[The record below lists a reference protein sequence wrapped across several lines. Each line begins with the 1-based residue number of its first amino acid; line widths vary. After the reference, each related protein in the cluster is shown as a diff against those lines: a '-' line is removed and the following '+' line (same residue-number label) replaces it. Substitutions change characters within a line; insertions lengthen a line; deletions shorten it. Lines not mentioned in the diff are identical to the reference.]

1 MSRVIDIAIKNKV
14 DPRALI
20 IDLCKVNKIE
30 APIEL
35 IEEIAQ
41 NLKSINPAPSNYH
54 LKNIMVKNRLILS
67 YSKKLNKIFKSSW
80 NSESILSEEISLTY
94 EELYNLAN
102 SLVEHL
108 RSLGHKRGDKIA
120 IRLPNGPEYCVAYFA
135 YAYLK
140 LCFCSS

>member
-1 MSRVIDIAIKNKV
+1 M
-14 DPRALI
+14 
-20 IDLCKVNKIE
+20 
-30 APIEL
+30 
-35 IEEIAQ
+35 
-41 NLKSINPAPSNYH
+41 
-54 LKNIMVKNRLILS
+54 S

-135 YAYLK
+135 CILGNYIFVPVNMELSSDDQNFIIQSTSPKFIIDENLK
-140 LCFCSS
+140 FNDLEYIKSSEPSFLDSNLEYDAIF